1 MSAGLGQL
9 PAPQRLVLV
18 PHYFEGMSYEQTA
31 DFLDVPIGTVMS
43 RLHRAR
49 RALREILDTPCL
61 DEDVPMS
68 DSDRFKEEIQAE
80 IAVLLE
86 VFGQDRSAA

>member
-1 MSAGLGQL
+1 
-9 PAPQRLVLV
+9 
-18 PHYFEGMSYEQTA
+18 MSYEQTA